1 MQGDVL
7 SSWILYLAGV
17 ETSKVGSYY
26 SNFTSYDDTLVKTD
40 KKIYLKKSLKMSSKL
55 DLHKVSGFD
64 FQINFTSFT
73 NLGNTE
79 KSD

>member
-1 MQGDVL
+1 MQRDVL
-7 SSWILYLAGV
+7 SSWILYLTGV

-40 KKIYLKKSLKMSSKL
+40 KKNITKKALSKL
-55 DLHKVSGFD
+55 DLHKISGFD
-64 FQINFTSFT
+64 FQIDFTSFT

-79 KSD
+79 NSD

>member
-7 SSWILYLAGV
+7 SSWILYLTGV

-40 KKIYLKKSLKMSSKL
+40 KKNITKKALSKL

-64 FQINFTSFT
+64 FQIDFTSFT

-79 KSD
+79 NSD

>member
-1 MQGDVL
+1 MT
-7 SSWILYLAGV
+7 GV

-40 KKIYLKKSLKMSSKL
+40 KKNITKKALSKL
-55 DLHKVSGFD
+55 DLHKISGFD
-64 FQINFTSFT
+64 FQIDFTSFT

-79 KSD
+79 NSD

>member
-1 MQGDVL
+1 M
-7 SSWILYLAGV
+7 LYLTGV

-40 KKIYLKKSLKMSSKL
+40 KKNITKKALSKL
-55 DLHKVSGFD
+55 DLHKISGFD
-64 FQINFTSFT
+64 FQIDFTSFT

-79 KSD
+79 NSD

>member
-7 SSWILYLAGV
+7 SSWILHLTGV
-17 ETSKVGSYY
+17 ETSKVVSYY

-40 KKIYLKKSLKMSSKL
+40 KKNITKKALSKL
-55 DLHKVSGFD
+55 DLHKISGFD
-64 FQINFTSFT
+64 FRIDFTSFT

-79 KSD
+79 NSD

>member
-7 SSWILYLAGV
+7 SSWILYLTGV

-40 KKIYLKKSLKMSSKL
+40 KKNITKKALSKL
-55 DLHKVSGFD
+55 DLHKISGFD
-64 FQINFTSFT
+64 FQIDFTSFN

-79 KSD
+79 NSD

>member
-7 SSWILYLAGV
+7 SSWILYLTGV

-40 KKIYLKKSLKMSSKL
+40 KKNITKKALSKL
-55 DLHKVSGFD
+55 DLHKISGFD
-64 FQINFTSFT
+64 FRIDFTSFT

-79 KSD
+79 NSD

>member
-7 SSWILYLAGV
+7 SSWILHLTGV

-40 KKIYLKKSLKMSSKL
+40 KKNITKKALSKL
-55 DLHKVSGFD
+55 DLHKISGFD
-64 FQINFTSFT
+64 FQIDFTSFT

-79 KSD
+79 NSD

>member
-1 MQGDVL
+1 M
-7 SSWILYLAGV
+7 LYLTGV
-17 ETSKVGSYY
+17 ETSKVGSCY

-40 KKIYLKKSLKMSSKL
+40 KKNITKKALSKL

-64 FQINFTSFT
+64 FQIDFTSFT

-79 KSD
+79 NSD

>member
-1 MQGDVL
+1 M
-7 SSWILYLAGV
+7 LYLTGV

-40 KKIYLKKSLKMSSKL
+40 KKNITKKALSKL

-64 FQINFTSFT
+64 FQIDFTSFT

-79 KSD
+79 NSD

>member
-7 SSWILYLAGV
+7 SSWILYLTGV
-17 ETSKVGSYY
+17 ETSKEGSYY

-40 KKIYLKKSLKMSSKL
+40 KKNITKKALSKL
-55 DLHKVSGFD
+55 DLHKISGFD
-64 FQINFTSFT
+64 FQIDFTSFT

-79 KSD
+79 NSD

>member
-1 MQGDVL
+1 MT
-7 SSWILYLAGV
+7 GV

-40 KKIYLKKSLKMSSKL
+40 KKNITKKALSKL

-64 FQINFTSFT
+64 FQIDFTSFT

-79 KSD
+79 NSD

>member
-1 MQGDVL
+1 MQEDVL
-7 SSWILYLAGV
+7 SSWILYLTGV

-40 KKIYLKKSLKMSSKL
+40 KKNITKKALSKL
-55 DLHKVSGFD
+55 DLHKISGFD
-64 FQINFTSFT
+64 FQIDFTSFT

-79 KSD
+79 NSD

>member
-1 MQGDVL
+1 M
-7 SSWILYLAGV
+7 LYLTGV

-40 KKIYLKKSLKMSSKL
+40 KKNITKKALSKL
-55 DLHKVSGFD
+55 VLHKISGFD
-64 FQINFTSFT
+64 FQIDFTSFT

-79 KSD
+79 NSD

>member
-1 MQGDVL
+1 M
-7 SSWILYLAGV
+7 LYLTGV

-40 KKIYLKKSLKMSSKL
+40 KKNITKKALSKL
-55 DLHKVSGFD
+55 DLHKISGFD
-64 FQINFTSFT
+64 FRIDFTSFT

-79 KSD
+79 NSD

>member
-7 SSWILYLAGV
+7 SSWILYLTGV

-40 KKIYLKKSLKMSSKL
+40 KKNITKKALSKL
-55 DLHKVSGFD
+55 DIHKVSGFD
-64 FQINFTSFT
+64 FQIDFTSFT

-79 KSD
+79 NSD

>member
-7 SSWILYLAGV
+7 SSWILYLTGV

-26 SNFTSYDDTLVKTD
+26 SNFTSYDDILVKTD
-40 KKIYLKKSLKMSSKL
+40 KKNITKKALSKL
-55 DLHKVSGFD
+55 DLHKISGFD
-64 FQINFTSFT
+64 FQIDFTSFT

-79 KSD
+79 NSD

>member
-1 MQGDVL
+1 M
-7 SSWILYLAGV
+7 LYLTGV

-26 SNFTSYDDTLVKTD
+26 SNFTSYDDTPVKTD
-40 KKIYLKKSLKMSSKL
+40 KKNITKKALSKL

-64 FQINFTSFT
+64 FQIDFTSFT

-79 KSD
+79 NSD

>member
-7 SSWILYLAGV
+7 SSWILYLTGV

-40 KKIYLKKSLKMSSKL
+40 KKNITKKALSKL
-55 DLHKVSGFD
+55 DLHKISGFD
-64 FQINFTSFT
+64 FQIDFTSFT

-79 KSD
+79 NSD

>member
-1 MQGDVL
+1 M
-7 SSWILYLAGV
+7 LYLTGV
-17 ETSKVGSYY
+17 ETSKLGSYY

-40 KKIYLKKSLKMSSKL
+40 KKNITKKALSKL

-64 FQINFTSFT
+64 FQIDFTSFT

-79 KSD
+79 NSD